1 MYTLLYIQPLFLCV
15 IFMKKMSINTPC
27 MTTNSNTKAGA
38 DKVFS
43 VNLIDFLSTF
53 VGHTSFVRDCYQLEN
68 SVELAPMAARRLPRP
83 GTTDTQ

>member
-1 MYTLLYIQPLFLCV
+1 
-15 IFMKKMSINTPC
+15 

-43 VNLIDFLSTF
+43 VNLIDFLST

-68 SVELAPMAARRLPRP
+68 SVELAPMAARRLPRLGLGCYSLGLAGGCADQMGHSP
-83 GTTDTQ
+83 LVYNTTLLYI

>member
-1 MYTLLYIQPLFLCV
+1 
-15 IFMKKMSINTPC
+15 

-43 VNLIDFLSTF
+43 VNLIDFLST

-68 SVELAPMAARRLPRP
+68 SVDLAPLLDPASA
-83 GTTDTQ
+83 